1 MGVAVLG
8 GTGLTGRAVVA
19 ALAGAGHDAAAL
31 SRAGGV
37 DAVAGLGLDEALA
50 GADVLVDAINL
61 PAGEVDEARTLF
73 GAATRN
79 ALAAAARAGVGHYVL
94 LSIVGID
101 RFEGPPHHAGKRL
114 QEELVEAGQVPFTIQ
129 RATEYHEFAEMVAGW
144 TTDGGVARVPP
155 VAVQPVAVSDVG
167 AVLAEVAT
175 GPPQGRAPDLAGPR
189 VEDLADMA
197 ARVLALRP
205 EGVRVE
211 PSWEAGPF
219 SPEVGDALLPG
230 PGARLAP
237 TTFARWLAGISAS
250 GG

>member
-1 MGVAVLG
+1 MRVAILG

-19 ALAGAGHDAAAL
+19 ALAATGHDALAL

-205 EGVRVE
+205 GSVRVE
-211 PSWEAGPF
+211 PSWDAGLYGPDL
-219 SPEVGDALLPG
+219 GDALLPG

-237 TTFARWLAGISAS
+237 TTFDRWLAGISAS

>member
-1 MGVAVLG
+1 M
-8 GTGLTGRAVVA
+8 
-19 ALAGAGHDAAAL
+19 
-31 SRAGGV
+31 
-37 DAVAGLGLDEALA
+37 
-50 GADVLVDAINL
+50 
-61 PAGEVDEARTLF
+61 
-73 GAATRN
+73 
-79 ALAAAARAGVGHYVL
+79 GHYVL

-205 EGVRVE
+205 GSVRVE
-211 PSWEAGPF
+211 PSWDAGLYGPDL
-219 SPEVGDALLPG
+219 GDALLPG

-237 TTFARWLAGISAS
+237 TTFDRWLAGISAS